1 MIIISASDLGS
12 LEQVQF
18 SLTRFSKIISQICIA
33 NVLSKTFSILHFL
46 SRLSNW
52 NFKVWHVLKEK
63 CDVHKIVVIGKK
75 NWPKLLAAIM
85 VKSIRWNKNF
95 EYFDVRVFSYN
106 LLHYRQDFE
115 KQEGCVVVAQ
125 ERLTE
130 SCVTMEWLLAQPRSL
145 SNLPEF

>member
-52 NFKVWHVLKEK
+52 HFKVLHVLKEK
-63 CDVHKIVVIGKK
+63 CDVHKIVGV
-75 NWPKLLAAIM
+75 
-85 VKSIRWNKNF
+85 
-95 EYFDVRVFSYN
+95 
-106 LLHYRQDFE
+106 FE
-115 KQEGCVVVAQ
+115 KK
-125 ERLTE
+125 LTKTY
-130 SCVTMEWLLAQPRSL
+130 SCY
-145 SNLPEF
+145 